1 MPKRILLTGFGPFAK
16 EKMNPSGK
24 AVTQLNGRTVRGVK
38 IVGVELPVIFGE
50 AFDVL
55 RDKIDEV
62 KPIALLS
69 SGVAAGRAEI
79 SIERVA
85 INVMDARTT
94 TDNKGKKP
102 RDEPII
108 KNGPAA
114 YFTTLPFRQIV
125 SDLARAGIPA
135 VVSNTAGTH
144 LCNYAMYVG
153 RHYIETEDFRIP
165 AGFIHLPQTP
175 DQIVGR
181 HGMASMSLNVITKAL
196 EVAALRTILSVRG

>member
-24 AVTQLNGRTVRGVK
+24 AVTQLNGRSVLGVK

-50 AFDVL
+50 AYDVL
-55 RDKIDEV
+55 GKKIDKV
-62 KPIALLS
+62 KPLALIS

-79 SIERVA
+79 SVERAA
-85 INVMDARTT
+85 INVMDARKTP
-94 TDNKGKKP
+94 DNMGKKP
-102 RDEPII
+102 RDEPIV

-125 SDLARAGIPA
+125 RDLTKAGIPA

-153 RHYIETEDFRIP
+153 RHYVETKDLRIP
-165 AGFIHLPQTP
+165 AGFVHLPQTP
-175 DQIVGR
+175 DQIIGR
-181 HGMASMSLNVITKAL
+181 HDMASMSQDVITKAL
-196 EVAALRTILSVRG
+196 EVAARRTILSVRC